1 MCDAGSLLGDAVERR
16 DSDAGVVS
24 TSVTASTVDLRPVDT
39 VEVLVLVDNVS
50 DALLASTEVARRLVT
65 ETKLRRHLT
74 APSGVPHRRRPGG
87 VAAAPRYH
95 RQR

>member
-1 MCDAGSLLGDAVERR
+1 MCDAGSLLSDAVERR

-65 ETKLRRHLT
+65 ETKL
-74 APSGVPHRRRPGG
+74 SGRPRNYTR
-87 VAAAPRYH
+87 VT
-95 RQR
+95 